1 MLNNISLKQVKIKDD
16 FWTSKL
22 NLYQDVTLIDSFEKF
37 ENDRGGAINNF
48 DRVASGKSGDHAGPP
63 WYDGLIYEMI
73 RGAADFL
80 HHKPDPELEN
90 RLDGYIERIKKAANY
105 SGDGYLNTWTQ
116 LMEPDHRFGFNGG
129 FLRWQHDV
137 YNIGAMVEAAVH
149 YWDATKKTKLLGVAV
164 NAANYTYDTIFSER
178 LAIVPSYKWWSRGNS
193 SR

>member
-1 MLNNISLKQVKIKDD
+1 MLNNIPLKQVKVKDG
-16 FWTSKL
+16 FWSPKL
-22 NLYQDVTLIDSFEKF
+22 DLYQDITLIDAFEKF

-48 DRVASGKSGDHAGPP
+48 DRVASGRTGNHAGPP
-63 WYDGLIYEMI
+63 WYDGLIYEMM

-80 HHKPDPELEN
+80 HHKKDPDLEN
-90 RLDGYIERIKKAANY
+90 RLDGYIDRIADAAQF

-149 YWDATKKTKLLGVAV
+149 YLSL
-164 NAANYTYDTIFSER
+164 IH
-178 LAIVPSYKWWSRGNS
+178 I
-193 SR
+193 